1 MTKLV
6 LASNN
11 AGKLKEF
18 RAILEPLGMDLHP
31 QAEFNVADAD
41 ETGLSFIE
49 NAIIKARHASEHT
62 GLPALADDSGL
73 CVNALGGAPGIY
85 SARFA
90 GEHGNHQANID
101 LLLNKLSSTGNAQ
114 RQAHFICTLAL
125 VRHAKDPDPMI
136 AIGKWHG
143 NIANSRQGDGGFGY
157 DPIFIVPTHNCT
169 AAELDNTIKNTISH
183 RAIAI
188 QALLNDPAL
197 QELNVCT
204 TS

>member
-18 RAILEPLGMDLHP
+18 RAILDPLGMDLHP
-31 QAEFNVADAD
+31 QAEFDITDAD

-49 NAIIKARHASEHT
+49 NAIVKARHASELT
-62 GLPALADDSGL
+62 GMPALADDSGL

-90 GEHGNHQANID
+90 GTHGNHQANIE
-101 LLLNKLSSTGNAQ
+101 LLLDKLSNIADGQ

-125 VRHAKDPDPMI
+125 VRHAKDPDPLI

-143 NIANSRQGDGGFGY
+143 HIAHSQHGDGGFGY
-157 DPIFIVPTHNCT
+157 DPIFVVASHNCT
-169 AAELDNTIKNTISH
+169 AAELDSAIKNTISH

-188 QALLNDPAL
+188 QILLNDPAL
-197 QELNVCT
+197 QELSTCT